1 MSRDQSE
8 LTIVLVCT
16 ELPDLADPG
25 GLSVG
30 IQDKQQGV
38 HSGKQERDG
47 SWRFTC
53 TVTVKERD
61 GVALPQFSG
70 PFVHGTPAAR
80 LLYLSWKRHSGMP
93 APWLQR
99 VKIPLADI
107 GWDMTRQ
114 GMQLVADITGRR
126 PHAAQRILW
135 EARRA

>member
-1 MSRDQSE
+1 MSREQSE
-8 LTIVLVCT
+8 LTVVLVCT
-16 ELPDLADPG
+16 TLPDLAEPG

-38 HSGKQERDG
+38 HSGKQDRDG

-80 LLYLSWKRHSGMP
+80 FLYLSWKRRSETP
-93 APWLQR
+93 VPWLQR

-107 GWDMTRQ
+107 GWAMTQ
-114 GMQLVADITGRR
+114 PGGQLVADITGRR
-126 PHAAQRILW
+126 PHAADGIMW